1 MYIIAMVFL
10 VLEPVGVP
18 AMFGFILY
26 KNREA
31 LNAGDSAE
39 ETAISFDAFKKMVK
53 IIKPDSAFSEEA
65 LESVYQAIDKDA
77 SGAITLEEFVQDSL
91 DNRLDD
97 LVVAQPDELRPA
109 ASSKAVTDQQ
119 EEERGRVADAG
130 GAEVAPEDGRPRP
143 AGGRAAVGH
152 FLVKILISTLA
163 SLVSCI

>member
-10 VLEPVGVP
+10 FLEPLGIPV
-18 AMFGFILY
+18 MFGFILY

-97 LVVAQPDELRPA
+97 LVAAHADELRPA

-119 EEERGRVADAG
+119 EERGRWRFD
-130 GAEVAPEDGRPRP
+130 PEDLS
-143 AGGRAAVGH
+143 
-152 FLVKILISTLA
+152 FLVKA
-163 SLVSCI
+163 FEPEYYCE